1 MRTIRD
7 LSNQGKRVYIYLR
20 TEKIRQ
26 CFIDDATKEGITFG
40 DGVSI
45 AERGI
50 DDIMALNADGTVNFL
65 CWGGRMMWQCGGE
78 QIIRVDYER
87 YVDGD
92 GDYLIKL

>member
-1 MRTIRD
+1 MRTIRN
-7 LSNQGKRVYIYLR
+7 LSNREKRVYIYLR
-20 TEKIRQ
+20 TEEIQQR
-26 CFIDDATKEGITFG
+26 FIDEAAKEGIIFG

-45 AERGI
+45 TEREI

-87 YVDGD
+87 YADGE